1 MLTTV
6 NWGGGRFELKRQF
19 FKLIGSNFRIY
30 DASGNLVLFSH
41 QKGFKLKEDI
51 RVYHDEGGTREALSI
66 QARQVFDFA
75 GAYDVID
82 VQTREKVGAFKRK
95 GWQSMIRDEWI
106 VMDANDREIAKVL
119 EDSQLLALLR
129 RFLTNLVPQNYDM
142 LLTDGSRVADYKQ
155 HFNPFVYWL
164 SMDFTMDPQNRID
177 PRLKVAAG
185 VLLAAIE
192 GRQEG

>member
-19 FKLIGSNFRIY
+19 FKLVGSNFRIH
-30 DASGNLVLFSH
+30 DAGGNLVLFSH
-41 QKGFKLKEDI
+41 QKGFRLKEDI

-75 GAYDVID
+75 GAYDVLD
-82 VQTREKVGAFKRK
+82 AQTHEKVGAFKRK

-106 VMDANDREIAKVL
+106 VMDASDREIAKVI

-142 LLTDGSRVADYKQ
+142 LLNDGSKVADYKQ
-155 HFNPFVYWL
+155 HFNPFAYWL
-164 SMDFTMDPQNRID
+164 SMDFTMDPHARID

>member
-6 NWGGGRFELKRQF
+6 NWSGGRFELKRQF

-75 GAYDVID
+75 GAYDVFD
-82 VQTREKVGAFKRK
+82 AETREKVGAFKRK

-106 VMDANDREIAKVL
+106 VMDANDREIAKVI
-119 EDSQLLALLR
+119 EDSQFLALLR

-142 LLTDGSRVADYKQ
+142 LLIDGTRVADFKQ

>member
-19 FKLIGSNFRIY
+19 FKLVGSNFRIF

-51 RVYHDEGGTREALSI
+51 RVYHDESGTREALSI
-66 QARQVFDFA
+66 QARQMFDFA

-82 VQTREKVGAFKRK
+82 SHTQEKIGALKRK

-106 VMDANDREIAKVL
+106 VMDAGDREIGKVI
-119 EDSQLLALLR
+119 EDSQFLALLR
-129 RFLTNLVPQNYDM
+129 RFLTNLIPQNYDM
-142 LLTDGSRVADYKQ
+142 VLTDGTRVADYKQ
-155 HFNPFVYWL
+155 HFNPFLYWL
-164 SMDFTMDPQNRID
+164 SMDFTMDPQNRLD